1 MFPLVELKGSKIV
14 KVERPWSLEEEEA
27 VMDGNKINSGRKR
40 RLFKYESRKATREP
54 RVSHELVHER
64 RDGRHCG
71 NDSLEELQVNAKSEL
86 APSFS
91 SPINRVNSTPYKV
104 AILQARWGSRNK
116 RVRSA
121 KSRDTEEHG

>member
-1 MFPLVELKGSKIV
+1 MELKGSKIV

-27 VMDGNKINSGRKR
+27 VMDGNKSNPGRKR

-71 NDSLEELQVNAKSEL
+71 NGSLEELRVNAKSEL

-91 SPINRVNSTPYKV
+91 SPINRV
-104 AILQARWGSRNK
+104 QSRYPPSAMGKQK
-116 RVRSA
+116 REGPRCQEPRYGGTWMIGVGR
-121 KSRDTEEHG
+121 K